1 MLLKKS
7 FRVLS
12 AWKGAAAVAG
22 VLLAICVVCFLDLFN
37 IVGRVPAVDQV
48 NSVELNLWLG
58 SPYDDGRR
66 LEVTLTDPEH
76 IAMVTALHQ
85 AVVDNRDTDL
95 DYYYD
100 DYTNV
105 KLSYTLS
112 NGRQLNRD
120 YQVVPIN
127 EADLEVPGT
136 AAYAFQAFLED
147 RELVRKA
154 YGFDTFLEDAR
165 LTTAWL
171 TSLEVTSGSD
181 SVYVDDYAQE
191 LWDAVL
197 ADFDEGT
204 IGLRYPFDNS
214 KDRKENT
221 YITDLVFGATRNQ
234 VAGRPGFEGT
244 SAHYS
249 NDELR
254 VTLTP
259 NARHT
264 LAVLDKTGLW
274 EEGYALHSWENE
286 DTSYEPYT
294 ENKSEIVY

>member
-1 MLLKKS
+1 M
-7 FRVLS
+7 
-12 AWKGAAAVAG
+12 
-22 VLLAICVVCFLDLFN
+22 
-37 IVGRVPAVDQV
+37 
-48 NSVELNLWLG
+48 
-58 SPYDDGRR
+58 
-66 LEVTLTDPEH
+66 
-76 IAMVTALHQ
+76 
-85 AVVDNRDTDL
+85 
-95 DYYYD
+95 
-100 DYTNV
+100 
-105 KLSYTLS
+105 
-112 NGRQLNRD
+112 
-120 YQVVPIN
+120 
-127 EADLEVPGT
+127 
-136 AAYAFQAFLED
+136 
-147 RELVRKA
+147 
-154 YGFDTFLEDAR
+154 
-165 LTTAWL
+165 
-171 TSLEVTSGSD
+171 TSGSD

-249 NDELR
+249 NYELR

-286 DTSYEPYT
+286 DTSHEPYT
-294 ENKSEIVY
+294 ENTSEIVY